1 MVTWESG
8 YGHVAYVESVNA
20 DGSWVVAEMNWVAFN
35 TVDRRLIRPG
45 GVPLIGFIY

>member
-1 MVTWESG
+1 VHTPDIALIWPPSLTTMASIEP
-8 YGHVAYVESVNA
+8 
-20 DGSWVVAEMNWVAFN
+20 AFN